1 MNATEGREGFT
12 LSELLVVVAI
22 IAILAAML
30 LPALAQAKQR
40 ALQTDCASNLK
51 QAGAAI
57 QMYADDHHD
66 VLPGPAWAGAKAGYD
81 NSAASTKELIWF
93 IATYLGLPAPSAET
107 RLARVFVCPAFFL
120 KAPEATTITNQKVY
134 FDNPNIDPNP
144 TNMAARPFGD
154 PGTSPLLEPM
164 RLSGMIGY
172 QPLSRAFAISD
183 VDQAL
188 PELNPGVSWWPELP
202 NKPVHGRVRNQ
213 VYFDGHVE
221 AVKW

>member
-1 MNATEGREGFT
+1 MNATEGRDGFT
-12 LSELLVVVAI
+12 LIELLVVIAI
-22 IAILAAML
+22 IAMLAAML

-66 VLPGPAWAGAKAGYD
+66 VLPGPAWAGAKASYD

-93 IATYLGLPAPSAET
+93 MATYLGQPAPSVET
-107 RLARVFVCPAFFL
+107 RLARVFVCPALFL
-120 KAPEATTITNQKVY
+120 KAPEAITITNQKVY

-154 PGTSPLLEPM
+154 PGVNPLLQPM
-164 RLSGMIGY
+164 KVSAIRDFQS
-172 QPLSRAFAISD
+172 PSETFAISD

-188 PELNPGVSWWPELP
+188 PELNPGVS
-202 NKPVHGRVRNQ
+202 
-213 VYFDGHVE
+213 
-221 AVKW
+221 